1 VVDAVTYRSLAP
13 VDLTDPDLY
22 SSGIPQQVFADMRA
36 QSGLAWTPDTPST
49 KGFWSVTR
57 MADLITV
64 SRDHATFSSELGQIQ
79 IYDIDE
85 DVRRK
90 RASMID
96 LDPPIHTRLRRLV
109 SAVFTPRHTQSYET
123 AIRERVI
130 RQLDGLIALGSGDWV
145 HEVAAPI
152 PISVIC
158 DIMGVP
164 AEDHALM
171 IEMSDYLVAGTGG
184 DALDPHAY
192 GNTTP
197 LRELPFNSPA
207 AFGIFDYACK
217 ARAKRL
223 QHPTDDLLTTLATV
237 EIDGE
242 RLSENDYGRFFQLMI
257 FAGNETTRSS
267 MAHLALHLM
276 EFGDQFARL
285 RNDPSLLD
293 NAVDEVIR
301 YSSPILYFRRTTT
314 AATVL
319 SGTPIAA
326 GEKVVMWYAAANF
339 DEAVFP
345 APLRFDVGRPRLP
358 SHAAFGGGGV
368 HFCLGA
374 ALARLE
380 VGILIEEM
388 LRRDITLE
396 PTGPVEYVRS
406 NFVNGIEH
414 LPVRVRS

>member
-1 VVDAVTYRSLAP
+1 MTHRPLAL

-22 SSGIPQQVFADMRA
+22 SNGIPQQVFAEMRS
-36 QSGLAWTPDTPST
+36 QPGLTWTPDTPST

-57 MADLITV
+57 MADLMAV
-64 SRDHATFSSELGQIQ
+64 SRDHATYSSELGQIQ

-85 DVRRK
+85 DVRRT

-109 SAVFTPRHTQSYET
+109 SSVFTPRHTQSYET
-123 AIRERVI
+123 AIRERVT
-130 RQLDGLIALGSGDWV
+130 RQLDGLIAKGSGDWV

-184 DALDPHAY
+184 DELDPHAY
-192 GNTTP
+192 GNVTP

-223 QHPTDDLLTTLATV
+223 KHPTDDLLTTLATV

-267 MAHLALHLM
+267 MAHLALHFM
-276 EFGDQFARL
+276 EFSDQFNRL
-285 RNDPSLLD
+285 RSDPSLLD

-314 AATVL
+314 CDTVL

-345 APLRFDVGRPRLP
+345 DSLRFDIGRSRLP

-380 VGILIEEM
+380 VGILIEEV

-396 PTGPVEYVRS
+396 LAGPVEYVRS